1 MAHFARL
8 DENNIVIRVHVVHND
23 VITKDGKEDEA
34 LGVAFLTKLHGAGTY
49 VQTSYNSNFR
59 KNYAGKGMVYDAVRD
74 AFYPTTPPYAS
85 WTLNEDTCKWTPPTP
100 RPETVEENGR
110 LDFYTWDEDNVEWKI
125 IEVVLDDNNG
135 VPFQNA
141 I

>member
-49 VQTSYNSNFR
+49 IQTSFNRTFR
-59 KNYAGKGMVYDAVRD
+59 KNFAGKGMFYDKDRE
-74 AFYPTTPPYAS
+74 AFYPPDAPYPS
-85 WTLNEDTCKWTPPTP
+85 WTLDDATCRWVPPIP
-100 RPETVEENGR
+100 RPEVVEKDGR
-110 LDFYTWDEDNVEWKI
+110 LDLYEWDEDNREWKT
-125 IEVVLDDNNG
+125 IEVVLDT
-135 VPFQNA
+135 
-141 I
+141 